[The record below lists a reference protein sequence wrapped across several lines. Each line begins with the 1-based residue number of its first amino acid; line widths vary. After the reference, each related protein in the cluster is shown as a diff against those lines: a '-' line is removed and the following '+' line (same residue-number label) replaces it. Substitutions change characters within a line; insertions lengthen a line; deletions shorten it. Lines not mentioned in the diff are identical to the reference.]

1 MGAPSNLGFNL
12 DQTFFGFN
20 PKQRVQ
26 FHEQLFDLLW
36 YGEGRWSWDDI
47 YNLPIHIRRL
57 WITKINKKN
66 TSDNTDE
73 ATIKARAKQQA
84 KS

>member
-1 MGAPSNLGFNL
+1 L

-20 PKQRVQ
+20 PTHQIQ

-36 YGEGRWSWDDI
+36 YGEGRWSWHDI

-66 TSDNTDE
+66 TPTNTDE
-73 ATIKARAKQQA
+73 ETIIARANQQGMP
-84 KS
+84 